1 MASRTDSSRTA
12 QQRWTTRQLLE
23 WIAGYLGERGI
34 DNPRLTAELL
44 VAHVIDCERLRLYME
59 VDRPASPEEL
69 SRLRSLVKRVAGH
82 EPVQYVT
89 GEAWFYGRPF
99 GVDRSTLIP
108 RPSTESLI
116 ERVINIARAE
126 AVQPS
131 QFLDI
136 GTGTGVIAITLA
148 SELSSSR
155 IVATDVDDAILD
167 LAARNAARHGV
178 DERVEFRTGPVYEP
192 VEADETF
199 DVICANPPY
208 IPDNEWADLAPNV
221 RGHEPVRALRGGID
235 GLAVVRPIVEASPA
249 HLRRGGWLFVEIA
262 HASRDAA
269 LALVSGVSELEQSD
283 VLKDHE
289 GFWRILVAR
298 RS

>member
-192 VEADETF
+192 VEADDLPPQTDKPVPEARRARL
-199 DVICANPPY
+199 DGNPPVDRGRSQVVSN
-208 IPDNEWADLAPNV
+208 ILASGPLHPIWFWMASKCHESTNDHSMPRPDHRNRSITVVN
-221 RGHEPVRALRGGID
+221 
-235 GLAVVRPIVEASPA
+235 GLVVEAIVI
-249 HLRRGGWLFVEIA
+249 W
-262 HASRDAA
+262 
-269 LALVSGVSELEQSD
+269 
-283 VLKDHE
+283 
-289 GFWRILVAR
+289 
-298 RS
+298 